1 MSIISSAPRG
11 TNKPGDDDAPFLRRT
26 VLRSLAASMTL
37 ALVLAL
43 ASPGTATAQPGPAD
57 TRAGSSAVAAVTSAL
72 RVSAASWQ
80 GSYGAGQNKP
90 FYNDGAAKSWYTC
103 VGDKTIFK
111 ITQASIYMWSRGEDR
126 IKGFQFK
133 YRLVAKGTEGQPQW
147 YSNWSKNTSV
157 SFKKNKKIGR
167 WMNAAALGQSFSST
181 AEWDM
186 EIKLKYARSL
196 RTAFRAKYR
205 MHMGSPQCGVLTG
218 SP

>member
-1 MSIISSAPRG
+1 MSMISRAPRNPNEG
-11 TNKPGDDDAPFLRRT
+11 GEDQASFSRRT
-26 VLRSLAASMTL
+26 VLRPLVASMTL
-37 ALVLAL
+37 ALVLTL
-43 ASPGTATAQPGPAD
+43 ASPGTASAQPAPAD
-57 TRAGSSAVAAVTSAL
+57 ARAESSAVAAVTSSL
-72 RVSAASWQ
+72 MVSAASWQ
-80 GSYGAGQNKP
+80 GTYGAGQNKP

-103 VGDKTIFK
+103 VGDKTLFK
-111 ITQASIYMWSRGEDR
+111 ITQASIYMWSRGKDR

-181 AEWDM
+181 AAWDM
-186 EIKLKYARSL
+186 EIKLKYPRSL

-205 MHMGSPQCGVLTG
+205 MPMGSPQCGVLAG
-218 SP
+218 Q